1 MSEVNLQ
8 RFIITVDANWCG
20 MDREYAALA
29 ECESALDDI
38 AEQLAFDN
46 FNDNGCWEDIA
57 EEEGY
62 DPSEM
67 SDEDW
72 DTLQSR
78 IDESAYYSYH
88 IDEFLGTEEE
98 WEQLIENGLYGPEG
112 IV

>member
-1 MSEVNLQ
+1 MDNLQ
-8 RFIITVDANWCG
+8 RFIITVTTNWCG
-20 MDREYAALA
+20 MDQKYAALA
-29 ECESALDDI
+29 EHESDLDDV
-38 AEQLAFDN
+38 AEQLAYDN

-72 DTLQSR
+72 GTLQGR
-78 IDESAYYSYH
+78 VDESAYYSYCVE
-88 IDEFLGTEEE
+88 EFTGTEEE
-98 WEQLIENGLYGPEG
+98 WEWLIENGLYGPEG